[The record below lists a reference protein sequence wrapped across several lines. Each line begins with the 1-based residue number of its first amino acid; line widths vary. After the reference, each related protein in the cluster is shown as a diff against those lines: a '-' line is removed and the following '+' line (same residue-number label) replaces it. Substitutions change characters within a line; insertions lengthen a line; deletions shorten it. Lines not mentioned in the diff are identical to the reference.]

1 MKVREAIYTR
11 RTIRKFRQ
19 EPISEDIL
27 RELAEAARYAP
38 SGSNLQPLKYKLV
51 GEAGAPRVFP
61 HVHWAGAIAPAGD
74 PKPGEE
80 PAAYIF
86 ILVDTNIRASGYE
99 MDVGIAAQ
107 NITLA
112 ALEMGIGS
120 CMMGAIDRAALKAEF
135 SIPAHLELS
144 LVMALGYPAQKPV
157 AVEMASPDAYRYWL
171 TPDGILHVPK
181 RPLDEIIV

>member
-86 ILVDTNIRASGYE
+86 ILVDTNIRAAGYE

-120 CMMGAIDRAALKAEF
+120 KYDGCNRSRGIESRVFDSGPPGTEPCNGAGVSGAKTGSCR
-135 SIPAHLELS
+135 
-144 LVMALGYPAQKPV
+144 
-157 AVEMASPDAYRYWL
+157 
-171 TPDGILHVPK
+171 DGISGCIPVLVDAGRDFACAEAPAG
-181 RPLDEIIV
+181 

>member
-19 EPISEDIL
+19 EPVSEDIL
-27 RELAEAARYAP
+27 RELVEAGRYAP

-51 GEAGAPRVFP
+51 GAAGAARVFP
-61 HVHWAGAIAPAGD
+61 HVRWAGAIAPEGD

-80 PAAYIF
+80 PVAYIF
-86 ILVDTNIRASGYE
+86 ILADTDIRASGYE

-120 CMMGAIDRAALKAEF
+120 CMMGAVDRAALRAEF
-135 SIPAHLELS
+135 EIPAHLELS

-157 AVEMASPDAYRYWL
+157 AVEMTSPDAYKYWL